1 MKQPLQRRLDELK
14 QAFSQGQT
22 VFNELKEK
30 QANTHDTLLRLQG
43 AIQVLEEILT
53 QEPEPVS
60 DEAEKALHP
69 SPKDDN

>member
-14 QAFSQGQT
+14 QAFAQGQT

-53 QEPEPVS
+53 QEPVS